1 MPSPN
6 TSSLMTSAAKT
17 EGKLL
22 DVSRFVSGD
31 QSEPE
36 TQESSTLAQSPA
48 PEQGSAGIS
57 KLIAR
62 ELAPVYATEA
72 LNTRIPDWLDQEIDR
87 AIKEYSL
94 VKQEIITQALMEYLN
109 VQPPH
114 ERRNGRSRSK

>member
-1 MPSPN
+1 MAHDP
-6 TSSLMTSAAKT
+6 
-17 EGKLL
+17 GG
-22 DVSRFVSGD
+22 VSRFVRGD